1 MPVPALESGGD
12 GGHREVTMGVPR
24 LPAALA
30 AQASPVCAGC
40 SAACTLRAGNFNLG
54 FPASGA
60 PIIRLSSVI
69 ALQIG
74 RKSKV

>member
-1 MPVPALESGGD
+1 MPVPALESEGD

-30 AQASPVCAGC
+30 AQASPGRAGC
-40 SAACTLRAGNFNLG
+40 SAACTLCAGNFNPG
-54 FPASGA
+54 FPAAGA
-60 PIIRLSSVI
+60 SIIRLSSVI